1 MAEYTKSQLTEMIAG
16 KLQRNFGRTVDDATP
31 HHMFKACALVLRDI
45 MSQRQIET
53 SNKVWEDQERQVHYL
68 SLEFLMGRSLEKNA

>member
-1 MAEYTKSQLTEMIAG
+1 MAEYTKSQLTQMIIG

-31 HHMFKACALVLRDI
+31 THMFKACALVLRDI

-53 SNKVWEDQERQVHYL
+53 SNQIWEEQQRLAAFKVT
-68 SLEFLMGRSLEKNA
+68 